1 MQANSENIA
10 TFLGLQF
17 NETTYAAETKT
28 VEPIVFK
35 ADSSNVNNLSFD
47 DTELD
52 INEEKYLVGYW
63 RCEDN
68 SSQTTIHDIG
78 SN

>member
-17 NETTYAAETKT
+17 NETNYDPQTKT
-28 VEPIVFK
+28 VEPIVLK
-35 ADSSNVNNLSFD
+35 TDSSDINNLSFD
-47 DTELD
+47 DTEVE
-52 INEEKYLVGYW
+52 INEDKYLVGYW

-68 SSQTTIHDIG
+68 SSQTTVHDIG
-78 SN
+78 PN